1 MSQGALVRQPVGR
14 ALAVVAHPDD
24 EALGCGGTLSL
35 LADRGYVVEVL
46 LPLRRCDPRGVA
58 HWDALLDAFARSCA
72 TLGAAPLVADAPM
85 PETRAETHPHEL
97 HDLIVPFVE
106 RADVVLTHWPGDA
119 NQVHRGVARAVE
131 IATRPFRRRRDV
143 YLFEVPSSTDQAFA
157 VAPGSA
163 FAPNTYAVLDA
174 RHARAKL
181 AAVAAYD
188 IEAAPGRLPDD
199 VERKL
204 RVRGAEV
211 GAEHA
216 EALVTARRFL

>member
-1 MSQGALVRQPVGR
+1 MSGGGAVAGR

-24 EALGCGGTLSL
+24 EALGCGGTLAL
-35 LADRGYVVEVL
+35 LAERGYAVEVL

-58 HWDALLDAFARSCA
+58 HWDDLLAAFERSCA
-72 TLGAAPLVADAPM
+72 ALGASPRVVARPM
-85 PETRAETHPHEL
+85 EETRAETHPHEL
-97 HDLIVPFVE
+97 HDLVVPYVE
-106 RADVVLTHWPGDA
+106 RADVVFTHWPGDA
-119 NQVHRGVARAVE
+119 NQVHRGVSRAVE

-157 VAPGSA
+157 VGPVGA
-163 FAPNTYAVLDA
+163 FAPNTYAVLEA

-181 AAVAAYD
+181 AAAAAYPT
-188 IEAAPGRLPDD
+188 EAAPGRMPDD
-199 VERKL
+199 VERRL

-211 GAEHA
+211 GAELA